1 MPRRPTAPPPSRKER
16 ARATRQ
22 RMVEAAYELITS
34 QGFATTTVA
43 EVAEAAGVAVQTVYF
58 TFGSKAGLLREAFQY
73 AVLGDDRVD
82 LGPHER
88 EWFGRLQHEAA
99 LVPALRIAVD
109 EMTTIIRR
117 VVPLTP
123 AVQMLGDDPD
133 VAAWTAHGE
142 RLRRIGYAQV
152 VDALVDKHPL
162 RPGVTL
168 DDAVT
173 VLLTWVGPDVYR
185 AMVLTHGWTDD
196 AWREWTV
203 RTTAETL
210 FGVVD

>member
-1 MPRRPTAPPPSRKER
+1 
-16 ARATRQ
+16 
-22 RMVEAAYELITS
+22 MVEAAYDLITR
-34 QGFATTTVA
+34 QGFASTTVA
-43 EVAEAAGVAVQTVYF
+43 QVAEAAGVAVQTVYF
-58 TFGSKAGLLREAFQY
+58 TFGSKAGLLREAFQF

-88 EWFGRLQHEAA
+88 EWFGELLREPDLGRA
-99 LVPALRIAVD
+99 LTIAVD
-109 EMTTIIRR
+109 AMTTIIRR

-133 VAAWTAHGE
+133 VAAWTAHSE
-142 RLRRIGYAQV
+142 ELRRSGYARILS
-152 VDALVDKHPL
+152 ALAAKHPL
-162 RPGVTL
+162 RRGVDV

-173 VLLTWVGPDVYR
+173 VLLTWVGPDAYR

-196 AWREWTV
+196 TWREWTV

-210 FGVVD
+210 FGVTLD